1 MTLRITS
8 VPNRARI
15 TSSMILKST
24 LAKLINKNMKISKV
38 LHVVS
43 VISGVL
49 GVLSFLGLFGGGM
62 MSGFSGMMGYGQG
75 YASMPMGSI
84 GFFLIAIWL
93 QIGTIHHMILEK
105 KGELV

>member
-1 MTLRITS
+1 M
-8 VPNRARI
+8 
-15 TSSMILKST
+15 
-24 LAKLINKNMKISKV
+24 SKV

-62 MSGFSGMMGYGQG
+62 MSGFSGMMGYGGQS

-84 GFFLIAIWL
+84 ALFLIAIWT
-93 QIGTIHHMILEK
+93 QIGAIHHMMLEK
-105 KGELV
+105 KGEIV

>member
-1 MTLRITS
+1 
-8 VPNRARI
+8 
-15 TSSMILKST
+15 
-24 LAKLINKNMKISKV
+24 MKISKV

-62 MSGFSGMMGYGQG
+62 MSGFSGMMGGGQG

-93 QIGTIHHMILEK
+93 QIGTIHHMMLEK